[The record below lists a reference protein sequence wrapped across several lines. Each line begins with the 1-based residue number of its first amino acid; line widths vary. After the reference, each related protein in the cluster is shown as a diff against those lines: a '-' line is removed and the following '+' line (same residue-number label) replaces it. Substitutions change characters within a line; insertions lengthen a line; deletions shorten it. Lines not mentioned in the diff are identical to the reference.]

1 MTKAAK
7 YTNWSII
14 AVLAA
19 ALGFAVGCGDTKLGN
34 GNPTI
39 ASKAKAKKKSSKD
52 LGSSVDERENED
64 EQQEEEVGG
73 SSRPSGPTLDLSK
86 VGSVV
91 GFKDNDALVATFAAL
106 TRVSRAEVL
115 ESIRLSSP
123 QNQQTPAIAQS
134 KFEGLFSQL
143 ATGESPSQQ
152 TPAVVAATTKLS
164 AHYCDAL
171 VKSTTIRGQVLAGID
186 FTVAPAAL
194 DLNKSAEVLINAFWP
209 MGIESA
215 PDMASSVQMLSAL
228 LGEIRT
234 ASATVTPAP
243 TAADIIMGGCAVTLT
258 SAPVTM
264 L

>member
-1 MTKAAK
+1 MTKVAK
-7 YTNWSII
+7 ITNWSII
-14 AVLAA
+14 AIMAT
-19 ALGFAVGCGDTKLGN
+19 ALGFAVGCGDTKLGS
-34 GNPTI
+34 GSPQL
-39 ASKAKAKKKSSKD
+39 AGKKKVKKSSSD
-52 LGSSVDERENED
+52 IESNVSENEEEKKLE
-64 EQQEEEVGG
+64 EQENSG
-73 SSRPSGPTLDLSK
+73 SYTPSGPTLDLSK
-86 VGSVV
+86 VGSIV

-123 QNQQTPAIAQS
+123 ANQQTLPIAQT

-171 VKSTTIRGQVLAGID
+171 VKNATVRTQVLSGID

-194 DLNKSAEVLINAFWP
+194 DLTKSAQVLINAFWP
-209 MGIESA
+209 MGIESS
-215 PDMASSVQMLSAL
+215 PDMNSSVQMLSAL

-234 ASATVTPAP
+234 ASATVTPAA
-243 TAADIIMGGCAVTLT
+243 TSADIIMGGCAVTLT